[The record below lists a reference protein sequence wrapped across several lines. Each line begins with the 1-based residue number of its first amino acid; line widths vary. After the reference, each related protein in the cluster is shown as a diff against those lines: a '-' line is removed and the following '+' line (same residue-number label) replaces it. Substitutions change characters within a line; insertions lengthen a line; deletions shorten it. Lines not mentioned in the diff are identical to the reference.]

1 MLDEA
6 RQRGREIGRMS
17 AKERGELVAKTMFG
31 KKADLARLEL
41 TFLTTM
47 WGVGPRGSGPMNNLF
62 IGTLMMKKS
71 NREALQY
78 KSDEKGDRS

>member
-1 MLDEA
+1 MLEEA
-6 RQRGREIGRMS
+6 RRRGREIGRMS
-17 AKERGELVAKTMFG
+17 AKQRGELVAKTMFG

-47 WGVGPRGSGPMNNLF
+47 WGVGPRGSGPMNTMF

-78 KSDEKGDRS
+78 KSDGKGDRS